1 MPPAGGGGPAPRG
14 AVADWGLARLVEHAG
29 VAGAGGAAVEADP
42 VARAALADL
51 CTRADARCRAAG
63 ERLREA
69 VLVHDGDGRLI
80 AANRRAVDLLA
91 LDPAGL
97 AGATAGAP
105 GWRAITPE
113 GTVLASAEQ
122 PAGRALRTGRGQG
135 EVTMGVRRVD
145 GVLVWVAAEAVPLHD
160 PGGGICGVV
169 TALVDVTPEHEA
181 AAELRRSRDEFR
193 MLAEQSG
200 DVVAR
205 MDMENRYTYVSPA
218 CERVYGWR
226 PEEMVGRSAFDFMHP
241 DDVGARRRL
250 RLELLDGRD
259 AATAE
264 FRMRAPDGAWVPV
277 RGTIALVRGIDGA
290 PEALLST
297 TRDMRRRRAADEA
310 LRRATEQFTS
320 AFAHAPIG
328 MALVGVDGRFLRVN
342 RALCDLVAY
351 AEDELL
357 GMTFQDITHAEDLDA
372 DLALIEEI
380 LRGDRADYT
389 MEKRYVR
396 ADGRVISAL
405 LAVSLV
411 SDADGVPLHFIS
423 QIQDISERHE
433 LERRLREQAEHDHL
447 TGLYNRRRFH
457 EELRRQIGRV
467 ARNGEPAMLAMIDLD
482 RFKDVNDRDGHVA
495 GDELLRAVGRALAA
509 RLRRSDTLGRL
520 GGDEFAAIL
529 VGADEEAGAAIA
541 HMLVGAVEEVAGG
554 AAPVSASVG
563 LARIEADDD
572 PASVLA
578 RADEAMYAA
587 KASGRGAVHVG
598 AEPE

>member
-1 MPPAGGGGPAPRG
+1 MGPAGGDEPAHRGG
-14 AVADWGLARLVEHAG
+14 VADWGLARVVENAG
-29 VAGAGGAAVEADP
+29 ISGAGGATVRADAA
-42 VARAALADL
+42 ARAALAEV
-51 CTRADARCRAAG
+51 CTRADARRRAVG
-63 ERLREA
+63 DRLQEA
-69 VLVHDGDGRLI
+69 VLVYDGDGRLV
-80 AANRRAVDLLA
+80 AANRRSLGLLGLDSALLA
-91 LDPAGL
+91 V
-97 AGATAGAP
+97 ATAQQP
-105 GWRAITPE
+105 GWRAIAPD
-113 GTVLASAEQ
+113 GTVLVPGEQ
-122 PAGRALRTGRGQG
+122 PTGRALRTGEAQRD
-135 EVTMGVRRVD
+135 VTMGVRRGD
-145 GVLVWVAAEAVPLHD
+145 GALVWVTADAVPLRGAD
-160 PGGGICGVV
+160 GAPGGVV
-169 TALVDVTPEHEA
+169 TALVDVTAEHEA
-181 AAELRRSRDEFR
+181 AAELRRSQDAFLL
-193 MLAEQSG
+193 LAEQSG

-205 MDMENRYTYVSPA
+205 MDMENRYVYVSPA

-226 PEEMVGRSAFDFMHP
+226 PEEMLGRLAFDFIHP
-241 DDVGARRRL
+241 DDVPARQRL
-250 RLELLDGRD
+250 RLELLDGRE
-259 AATAE
+259 AATSE
-264 FRMRAPDGAWVPV
+264 FRVLAPDGGWVPV
-277 RGTIALVRGIDGA
+277 RGTIALLRGSDGA

-342 RALCDLVAY
+342 RALCDLVGY
-351 AEDELL
+351 AEDDLL
-357 GMTFQDITHAEDLDA
+357 AMAFQDITHAEDLDA
-372 DLALIEEI
+372 DLALIEAV

-396 ADGRVISAL
+396 ADGRVIWAL

-411 SDADGVPLHFIS
+411 TDADGVPLHFIS
-423 QIQDISERHE
+423 QVQDISERHE
-433 LERRLREQAEHDHL
+433 LELRLREQAEHDHL

-467 ARNGEPAMLAMIDLD
+467 ARSGEAAMLAMIDLD

-495 GDELLRAVGRALAA
+495 GDELLRAISQALAA

-541 HMLVGAVEEVAGG
+541 HMLVGAVHEVVGG

-563 LARIEADDD
+563 LARIEADDE

>member
-1 MPPAGGGGPAPRG
+1 MTPARGDGPAPAG
-14 AVADWGLARLVEHAG
+14 VADWGLARIVEHAG
-29 VAGAGGAAVEADP
+29 VTGAGGERVPADRA
-42 VARAALADL
+42 ARAALAEV
-51 CTRADARCRAAG
+51 CGRVEDARRGAG

-69 VLVHDGDGRLI
+69 VLVHDGEGRLVT
-80 AANRRAVDLLA
+80 ANRRSLGLLG
-91 LDPAGL
+91 LDPAAL
-97 AGATAGAP
+97 AVASAHEP
-105 GWRAITPE
+105 GWRAVGPD
-113 GTVLASAEQ
+113 GTVIAPGDQ
-122 PAGRALRTGRGQG
+122 PAARALRTGEAQRD
-135 EVTMGVRRVD
+135 VTMGVRRPD
-145 GVLVWVAAEAVPLHD
+145 GGLVWVTAAAVPLRD
-160 PGGGICGVV
+160 PDGAVCGVV
-169 TALVDVTPEHEA
+169 TAMVDVTAEHEA
-181 AAELRRSRDEFR
+181 AAELRRSRDAFHL
-193 MLAEQSG
+193 LAEGSG
-200 DVVAR
+200 DVVAV

-226 PEEMVGRSAFDFMHP
+226 PEEMVGRSAFEFVHP
-241 DDVGARRRL
+241 DDVAGRQRL
-250 RLELLDGRD
+250 RLELLDGRET
-259 AATAE
+259 ATSE
-264 FRMRAPDGAWVPV
+264 FRMRGPDGEWVPV
-277 RGTIALVRGIDGA
+277 RGTLALLRASDGA

-297 TRDMRRRRAADEA
+297 ARDMRPRRAADEA

-328 MALVGVDGRFLRVN
+328 MALVGIDGRFLRVN
-342 RALCDLVAY
+342 RALCDLVGY
-351 AEDELL
+351 GEDELL
-357 GMTFQDITHAEDLDA
+357 ARSFQDITHAEDLDA
-372 DLALIEEI
+372 DLALIDDV
-380 LRGDRADYT
+380 LSGARADYT

-396 ADGRVISAL
+396 ADGRMIWAL

-411 SDADGVPLHFIS
+411 TDADGVPLHFIS

-433 LERRLREQAEHDHL
+433 LEQRLREQAEHDHL

-457 EELRRQIGRV
+457 EELDRQIGRV
-467 ARNGEPAMLAMIDLD
+467 ARTGEAAMLAMIDLD

-495 GDELLRAVGRALAA
+495 GDRLLRAVGHALAA

-529 VGADEEAGAAIA
+529 VGADEEAGTAIA
-541 HMLVGAVEEVAGG
+541 RMLVGAVHEVVGG

-578 RADEAMYAA
+578 RADGAMYAA

>member
-1 MPPAGGGGPAPRG
+1 MAPAGGDGSALRG
-14 AVADWGLARLVEHAG
+14 AVADWGLARVVESAG
-29 VAGAGGAAVEADP
+29 VMGAGGATLHADA

-51 CTRADARCRAAG
+51 CSRLDARRRAAG
-63 ERLREA
+63 DRLLEA
-69 VLVHDGDGRLI
+69 VLVHDAEGRLV
-80 AANRRAVDLLA
+80 AANRRSLELLA
-91 LDPAGL
+91 LDAAGL
-97 AGATAGAP
+97 AGATAQEP
-105 GWRAITPE
+105 GWRAIAPG
-113 GTVLASAEQ
+113 GTVLAPRAQ
-122 PAGRALRTGRGQG
+122 PADRALRTGDAQR
-135 EVTMGVRRVD
+135 EVTMGVRRRD
-145 GVLVWVAAEAVPLHD
+145 GVLVWVAAEAVPLRD
-160 PGGGICGVV
+160 PDGAVCGVV
-169 TALVDVTPEHEA
+169 TALVEVTAEHEA
-181 AAELRRSRDEFR
+181 AAELRRSREEFR
-193 MLAEQSG
+193 MLAEHSG

-205 MDMENRYTYVSPA
+205 MDMLNRYTYVSPA

-226 PEEMVGRSAFDFMHP
+226 PEEMLGRSAFDFMHP
-241 DDVGARRRL
+241 EDVGARRRL
-250 RLELLDGRD
+250 RLELLDGRE

-277 RGTIALVRGIDGA
+277 RGTIALLRGSDGA
-290 PEALLST
+290 PEALLSA

-342 RALCDLVAY
+342 RALCDLVAH
-351 AEDELL
+351 AEHDLL
-357 GMTFQDITHAEDLDA
+357 GMAFQDITHAEDLDPY
-372 DLALIEEI
+372 LALVEEV
-380 LRGDRADYT
+380 LRGDRADST
-389 MEKRYVR
+389 METRYVR
-396 ADGRVISAL
+396 ADGRVIWAL
-405 LAVSLV
+405 LAMSLV

-423 QIQDISERHE
+423 QIQDISERHD
-433 LERRLREQAEHDHL
+433 LEKRLREQAEHDHL

-457 EELRRQIGRV
+457 EELSRQIGRV
-467 ARNGEPAMLAMIDLD
+467 ARTGEAAMLAMIDLD

-495 GDELLRAVGRALAA
+495 GDELLRAVGQALAA
-509 RLRRSDTLGRL
+509 RVRRSDTLGRL

-541 HMLVGAVEEVAGG
+541 HMLVGSVHGVAGG

>member
-1 MPPAGGGGPAPRG
+1 MGPAGGDGPAPRAG
-14 AVADWGLARLVEHAG
+14 VADWGLARVVENG
-29 VAGAGGAAVEADP
+29 ADP
-42 VARAALADL
+42 FARAVLAEVWG
-51 CTRADARCRAAG
+51 RSDARRRDAG
-63 ERLREA
+63 DRLQEA
-69 VLVHDGDGRLI
+69 VLVHDGDGRLVS
-80 AANRRAVDLLA
+80 ANRRSAVLLG
-91 LDPAGL
+91 LDPARI
-97 AGATAGAP
+97 AEATAHDP
-105 GWRAITPE
+105 GWRAIAPD
-113 GTVLASAEQ
+113 GSVLAPGDQ
-122 PAGRALRTGRGQG
+122 PAARALRTGEAQRD
-135 EVTMGVRRVD
+135 VMMGVRHRD
-145 GVLVWVAAEAVPLHD
+145 GALVWVAADAVPLRD
-160 PGGGICGVV
+160 PDGAVRGVV
-169 TALVDVTPEHEA
+169 TALSDVTAEHEA
-181 AAELRRSRDEFR
+181 AAELRRSQDAFR
-193 MLAEQSG
+193 LLAEQSG

-218 CERVYGWR
+218 CERVYGWT
-226 PEEMVGRSAFDFMHP
+226 PQEMLGRSAFDFIHP
-241 DDVGARRRL
+241 DDVAGRQRL

-259 AATAE
+259 AATSE
-264 FRMRAPDGAWVPV
+264 FRMLAPDGGWVPV
-277 RGTIALVRGIDGA
+277 RGTIALLRASDGA

-328 MALVGVDGRFLRVN
+328 MAIVGVDGRFLRVN
-342 RALCDLVAY
+342 RALCDLVGY
-351 AEDELL
+351 GEDDLL
-357 GMTFQDITHAEDLDA
+357 ARSFQDITHAEDLDA
-372 DLALIEEI
+372 DLALIEEV
-380 LRGDRADYT
+380 LRGARADYT
-389 MEKRYVR
+389 MEKRYLR
-396 ADGRVISAL
+396 ADGRVIWAL

-411 SDADGVPLHFIS
+411 TDADGVPLHFIS
-423 QIQDISERHE
+423 QIQDISEQRE
-433 LERRLREQAEHDHL
+433 LEERLREEAEHDHL

-467 ARNGEPAMLAMIDLD
+467 ARTGEAAMLAMIDLD

-495 GDELLRAVGRALAA
+495 GDELLRAVGQALEG

-541 HMLVGAVEEVAGG
+541 HMLVGAVHEVVGG

-572 PASVLA
+572 PASALA